1 MYDQNKFTW
10 NFCEQQSF
18 NLSWTRIV
26 LVILSC
32 LLVLVTPVSA
42 QNNGFSLEKLP
53 IFSGYSTIAAT
64 KAAITIDGQEIFQVS
79 GTKQL
84 TAEERAQII
93 NSELQIAIHSSK
105 PPEIKI
111 KQHNQLPVIY
121 LNER

>member
-53 IFSGYSTIAAT
+53 IFSDYSTIAVT
-64 KAAITIDGQEIFQVS
+64 KAAIIIDGQEIFQVS